1 MRLWHTSLIN
11 VLPREQLV
19 AQWRELSA
27 IAGAIQK
34 NGTPNHILV
43 NFVMDYDWDHFISY
57 AYYVR
62 KEMTSRGY
70 RTMNSVWDKIVSLAG
85 DNLNYQILPLEDVY
99 KEKMDK
105 EYLMICYYNLY
116 EKYLCGGGI
125 DEETWNKI
133 MLKSYLFG
141 VKENVK

>member
-1 MRLWHTSLIN
+1 MRLWHTELIK

-43 NFVMDYDWDHFISY
+43 NFVLEYPWDNFISY

-62 KEMTSRGY
+62 QEMTNRGY
-70 RTMNSVWDKIVSLAG
+70 RTMNSVWDKITALSA
-85 DNLNYQILPLEDVY
+85 DYKILPLEEVY
-99 KEKMDK
+99 KEKMNDD
-105 EYLMICYYNLY
+105 YFNICYYNLY
-116 EKYLCGGGI
+116 EKMLCGGI
-125 DEETWNKI
+125 MPETWQQIVSAK
-133 MLKSYLFG
+133 YLYIE
-141 VKENVK
+141 KYHRP

>member
-1 MRLWHTSLIN
+1 MRLWHTSMIK

-43 NFVMDYDWDHFISY
+43 NFVLEYDYDHFISY

-62 KEMTSRGY
+62 AEMTKRKY
-70 RTMNSVWDKIVSLAG
+70 KTMESVWQKITSIKSEG
-85 DNLNYQILPLEDVY
+85 FNLLPIDDIYPEWHNNR
-99 KEKMDK
+99 
-105 EYLMICYYNLY
+105 YLMQCYYNLE
-116 EKYLCGGGI
+116 EKYDCGGVG
-125 DEETWNKI
+125 EEYFNKI
-133 MLKSYLFG
+133 VEIIRKKDIYG
-141 VKENVK
+141 R

>member
-1 MRLWHTSLIN
+1 MRLWHTELIK

-43 NFVMDYDWDHFISY
+43 NFVLEYPWDDFISY

-62 KEMTSRGY
+62 QEMTNRGY
-70 RTMNSVWDKIVSLAG
+70 RTMSSVWDKITALSA
-85 DNLNYQILPLEDVY
+85 DYKILPLEKVY
-99 KEKMDK
+99 KEKMDNT
-105 EYLMICYYNLY
+105 YLKICFYNLY
-116 EKYLCGGGI
+116 EKILCGGI
-125 DEETWNKI
+125 KEPDSSNIIKLYEKI
-133 MLKSYLFG
+133 
-141 VKENVK
+141 

>member
-1 MRLWHTSLIN
+1 MRLWHKDLIK

-43 NFVMDYDWDHFISY
+43 NFVLNYSWNDFISY

-62 KEMTSRGY
+62 QEMTNRGY
-70 RTMNSVWDKIVSLAG
+70 RTMSSVWDKITAVSA
-85 DNLNYQILPLEDVY
+85 DYNIIPFEEVY
-99 KEKMDK
+99 KEKMDDTYFK
-105 EYLMICYYNLY
+105 ICFYNLY
-116 EKYLCGGGI
+116 EKILCGGI
-125 DEETWNKI
+125 TEPDSSNIIT
-133 MLKSYLFG
+133 LFRG
-141 VKENVK
+141 TI